1 MRPRRAGAVTERE
14 RTKAVPVHQPASLLP
29 WRGKLRLTSP
39 ALNLQAPVKT
49 TLP

>member
-29 WRGKLRLTSP
+29 WREGNCASPLLLLTSR
-39 ALNLQAPVKT
+39 LQ
-49 TLP
+49 